1 MHPSPSSIAQM
12 SSDLPLHTS
21 GAPFPLFLPKATFR
35 RILIRSLL
43 TRVRAT
49 DLQHTRPR
57 RGLGGLLV

>member
-1 MHPSPSSIAQM
+1 M